1 MRYYLPYLFTLI
13 LSSPALAAE
22 TFIAAPTMDV
32 TVTATTVLPVCN
44 VSVAQEITL
53 PDTHISQFAA
63 GGVLNALTPTDYSGG
78 DIYTPFNITLTN
90 CGSETASISRTMRL
104 TLRNIGAGPII
115 DGVFSDYLQNSTNV
129 GIVILIRMAPAQEM
143 SCWMKLYSLI
153 KLLRIVNKSSISRRV
168 FRKWATVKVASQADC
183 MQRKFP

>member
-115 DGVFSDYLQNSTNV
+115 YKTVPTLALLF
-129 GIVILIRMAPAQEM
+129 LIRMAPAQEM